1 MLLLALFGNSAGI
14 LLLCSCTVYSKWI
27 YERLI
32 FILKH
37 QYLKVQFFERGDCG
51 FYMSFL
57 VVLLLLSFVL
67 AENRVTIAYLFFF
80 FNANCNWSCRVRSS
94 YRYSF
99 VFLILFFSTYMYFCV
114 DGFIN
119 ENNHCHFHVGH

>member
-1 MLLLALFGNSAGI
+1 MDIRKVNI
-14 LLLCSCTVYSKWI
+14 YS
-27 YERLI
+27 
-32 FILKH
+32 KH

-57 VVLLLLSFVL
+57 LFCCYCFVL
-67 AENRVTIAYLFFF
+67 AENRVTIAYLFSTRFSSSPQTANGVVMCAVAIGTFLFF
-80 FNANCNWSCRVRSS
+80 FFFCS
-94 YRYSF
+94 
-99 VFLILFFSTYMYFCV
+99 FFSRYMYFCV